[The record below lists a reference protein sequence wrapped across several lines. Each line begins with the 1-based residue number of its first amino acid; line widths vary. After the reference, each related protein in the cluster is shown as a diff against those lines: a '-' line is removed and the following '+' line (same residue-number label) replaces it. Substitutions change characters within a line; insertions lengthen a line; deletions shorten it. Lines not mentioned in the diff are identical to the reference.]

1 MSSADHDVSTTRM
14 IERWAQRH
22 LGGIDHELRVVSIAM
37 KLHDIV
43 TAKPRLDLRHRRL
56 LMWGALVHD
65 VGRSVEDD
73 RHPQIG
79 AKMIEAAYSLPISKS
94 ERRALCYLTRYH
106 RGAVPRI
113 GRDDYLT
120 DADDAEQLYLTLA
133 YLRAADA
140 LDNRN
145 LVSPKLEFTARRDRI
160 KITAILS
167 EDTPRARRVY
177 KRRQKFKLLE
187 ELLQVELKVRLDVA
201 TAAA

>member
-1 MSSADHDVSTTRM
+1 MSSAHHDGSANSL
-14 IERWAQRH
+14 IERWALRH
-22 LGGIDHELRVVSIAM
+22 LGGIDHELRVVSIAT
-37 KLHDIV
+37 KLHNIV
-43 TAKPRLDLRHRRL
+43 TAKPRLDSRHLRL
-56 LMWGALVHD
+56 LIWGAMVHD

-113 GRDDYLT
+113 GKDDYLT
-120 DADDAEQLYLTLA
+120 DADDAEQLYLVLA

-145 LVSPKLEFTARRDRI
+145 VESPRLEFTARRDRI
-160 KITAILS
+160 KITATLIQDS
-167 EDTPRARRVY
+167 ARARRAF
-177 KRRQKFKLLE
+177 KRRRKFKLLE
-187 ELLQVELKVRLDVA
+187 ELLQVEFKIRLDVA